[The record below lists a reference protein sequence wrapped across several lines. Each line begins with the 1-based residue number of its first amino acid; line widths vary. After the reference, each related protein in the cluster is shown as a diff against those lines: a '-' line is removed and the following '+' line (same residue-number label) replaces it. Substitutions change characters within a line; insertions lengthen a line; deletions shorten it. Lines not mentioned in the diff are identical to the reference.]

1 MSCARSLMVSGP
13 ALRTALYTA
22 YSSGRRPAP
31 AMVWPS
37 RARTRWP
44 TANRSNRNEIEIR
57 RCRPGWCVTASV
69 CPGEAAPPS
78 RSGIYSESG
87 ANRGWGQPMVGP
99 GRGSPTAWRSRGVA
113 GLLAA
118 LALVAAGCT
127 AGGPAGDRA
136 GSAAP
141 SATRTVTPPAQPA
154 EGPGGRQ
161 RRHAGVRTTQVG
173 GSPGSVTIF
182 EPEEPTPRS
191 APVVVFTQ
199 GVGPDD
205 YQGWIDHLVARGS
218 IVVFQDQ
225 PFQAVDLTGRRKGPV
240 AGLRAAVRELAR
252 PGHVKPEWDH
262 LVLVG
267 HSIGGSMAA
276 QLAADTGRER
286 LPRPKALFVLQPPEE
301 DKDSLRVLRGIPPST
316 LVLVL
321 ASDRDTRVGLEGP
334 KALWAALGHVP
345 PANKDYVLVRS
356 DEHGTPALVAS
367 HFLSLSGTNDP
378 PDALDFYGP
387 WKLLDALQSC
397 ATARRSEEHTSE
409 LQSRVELVC
418 RLLLENK
425 KYRTHCRR
433 VVKHTYRSE
442 RRSGCSLQ
450 RTLID
455 RHLWDVSRLQGR
467 RPKAR
472 PTFFFF

>member
-1 MSCARSLMVSGP
+1 
-13 ALRTALYTA
+13 
-22 YSSGRRPAP
+22 
-31 AMVWPS
+31 
-37 RARTRWP
+37 
-44 TANRSNRNEIEIR
+44 
-57 RCRPGWCVTASV
+57 
-69 CPGEAAPPS
+69 
-78 RSGIYSESG
+78 
-87 ANRGWGQPMVGP
+87 
-99 GRGSPTAWRSRGVA
+99 VA

-225 PFQAVDLTGRRKGPV
+225 PFQAVDLTARREGPV

-267 HSIGGSMAA
+267 HSVGGNMAA
-276 QLAADTGRER
+276 QLAADTGPRH
-286 LPRPKALFVLQPPEE
+286 LPRPRALFVLQPRLE
-301 DKDSLRVLRGIPPST
+301 DQASLRVLRGIAAST
-316 LVLVL
+316 LALVL
-321 ASDRDTRVGLEGP
+321 ASDRDDQVGEEGP
-334 KALWAALGHVP
+334 KSVWAALGHL
-345 PANKDYVLVRS
+345 PAGDKDHVLVRS
-356 DEHGTPALVAS
+356 DEHGTPALVAD
-367 HFLSLSGTNDP
+367 HFLSLSGSGNA

-387 WKLLDALQSC
+387 WKLLDALQRC
-397 ATARRSEEHTSE
+397 ANARQDCRFALGGTAGQRFMGRWSDGVPVTP
-409 LQSRVELVC
+409 LQV
-418 RLLLENK
+418 
-425 KYRTHCRR
+425 T
-433 VVKHTYRSE
+433 
-442 RRSGCSLQ
+442 Q
-450 RTLID
+450 
-455 RHLWDVSRLQGR
+455 
-467 RPKAR
+467 A
-472 PTFFFF
+472 